1 MLRLQP
7 TRIINWGM
15 SNPNLSVPRRTLGR
29 NGPTVSAVGLGCM
42 GMSGVYGPADE
53 SEGLRTVN
61 AALDAGINLLDTG
74 DFYAMGH
81 NEMLL
86 SRVLKERRQEAFVCV
101 KFGAMRSPDGAFVGI
116 DARPA
121 AVKNFLAYSLK
132 RLGTDYVDLYQ
143 PARVDPN
150 VPIEETVGAMVELK
164 EKGYLRYI
172 GLSEAGPET
181 IRRAAK
187 IHPIAALQI
196 EYAVVSRS
204 IEERILPLTRE
215 LGISITAYGV
225 LSRGLL
231 SSSTLQTSP
240 GDYRAHLPRFQ
251 AENQAQNQKL
261 IAALRSIAERK
272 KCSLAQLAMAWAY
285 HRGNDIVPLIG
296 ARKVERLNEALGAL
310 QVELTPRDYEEIDR
324 EVPPGSIA
332 GDRYAPEHMAMLD
345 SER

>member
-1 MLRLQP
+1 
-7 TRIINWGM
+7 
-15 SNPNLSVPRRTLGR
+15 
-29 NGPTVSAVGLGCM
+29 VSAVGLGCM
-42 GMSGVYGPADE
+42 GMSGVYGPSDE
-53 SEGLRTVN
+53 SESLRTAH

-74 DFYAMGH
+74 DFYGMGH

-101 KFGAMRSPDGAFVGI
+101 KFGAMRSPEGALIGI

-143 PARVDPN
+143 PARVDPK
-150 VPIEETVGAMVELK
+150 VPIEDTVGAMVELK
-164 EKGYLRYI
+164 EKGYLRHI

-181 IRRAAK
+181 IRRAARV
-187 IHPIAALQI
+187 HPIAALQI

-204 IEERILPLTRE
+204 IEERILPVTRD

-231 SSSTLQTSP
+231 SSGPLQTSP
-240 GDYRAHLPRFQ
+240 GDYRVHLPRFQ
-251 AENQAQNQKL
+251 AENQVQNRKL
-261 IAALRSIAERK
+261 IAALRSIADRK
-272 KCSLAQLAMAWAY
+272 KCSLAQLAIAWVF
-285 HRGNDIVPLIG
+285 HRGTDIIPLIG

-310 QVELTPRDYEEIDR
+310 QVELTPQDYEEIDR
-324 EVPPGSIA
+324 EVPAGSIA

>member
-1 MLRLQP
+1 VDPRYGFEMRDA
-7 TRIINWGM
+7 NV
-15 SNPNLSVPRRTLGR
+15 SVPERTLGR
-29 NGPTVSAVGLGCM
+29 NGPTVSAIGLGCM
-42 GMSGVYGPADE
+42 GMSGAYGPADE
-53 SEGLRTVN
+53 KESLRTIN

-74 DFYAMGH
+74 DFYGMGH

-86 SRVLKERRQEAFVCV
+86 SQVLKDRRQDAFVCV
-101 KFGAMRSPDGAFVGI
+101 KFGAMRSPQGAFVGV

-121 AVKNFLAYSLK
+121 AVKNFLSYSLK

-150 VPIEETVGAMVELK
+150 VPIEDTVGAMLELK
-164 EKGYLRYI
+164 EKGYLRHI
-172 GLSEAGPET
+172 GLSEAGTET

-187 IHPIAALQI
+187 VHPIAALQI

-204 IEERILPLTRE
+204 IEERILPVTRE

-231 SSSTLQTSP
+231 SSGPIQTSSP

-261 IAALRSIAERK
+261 IAALRSIADRK
-272 KCSLAQLAMAWAY
+272 KCSLAHLAIAWAY
-285 HRGNDIVPLIG
+285 HRGNDIIPLIG
-296 ARKVERLNEALGAL
+296 ARKVDRLNEALGAL
-310 QVELTPRDYEEIDR
+310 HVELTPQDYEEIDR
-324 EVPPGSIA
+324 EVPAGSIA
-332 GDRYAPEHMAMLD
+332 GDRYPAEGMATLD

>member
-1 MLRLQP
+1 MRYRQ
-7 TRIINWGM
+7 
-15 SNPNLSVPRRTLGR
+15 LGAT
-29 NGPTVSAVGLGCM
+29 GPTVSAIGLGCM
-42 GMSGVYGPADE
+42 GMSDGYGEPRREDRAE
-53 SEGLRTVN
+53 SIATVQ

-74 DFYAMGH
+74 DFYGMGH
-81 NEMLL
+81 NEMWL
-86 SRVLKERRQEAFVCV
+86 SRVLKDRRPEAFVCV
-101 KFGAMRSPDGAFVGI
+101 KFGAMRSPEGTFVGI

-132 RLGTDYVDLYQ
+132 RLGTDYIDLYQ

-150 VPIEETVGAMVELK
+150 VPIEDTVGAMVELK
-164 EKGYLRYI
+164 EKGYLRHI

-181 IRRAAK
+181 IRRATK

-204 IEERILPLTRE
+204 IEERILPVTRE

-231 SSSTLQTSP
+231 SSGPLQTTP

-261 IAALRSIAERK
+261 IAALRTVAEQK
-272 KCSLAQLAMAWAY
+272 GCSLAQLAIAWAF
-285 HRGNDIVPLIG
+285 HRGTDIIPLIG

-310 QVELTPRDYEEIDR
+310 QVELTAQDYDKIDR